1 MDITK
6 IYHYLIMKSIKILG
20 AQLTQQDRCH
30 EIIAW
35 QLKLRSGKKT
45 KCELSKQLSTATT
58 TFSHGWLLSA
68 SHLTRQLSRNFFL
81 RQTESLE
88 GEKNRNAKL
97 LKFSFVKIK

>member
-1 MDITK
+1 
-6 IYHYLIMKSIKILG
+6 MKSIKILG

-68 SHLTRQLSRNFFL
+68 SHLTRQLSRIFFFL
-81 RQTESLE
+81 RQTESLK
-88 GEKNRNAKL
+88 GEK
-97 LKFSFVKIK
+97 KIEMPNFKSLDL